1 MRVIGGERRG
11 LKLNA
16 PRGKAVR
23 PTADKVK
30 GAIFNTIQWELASA
44 EVFVDCFGG
53 SGAMAIEALSRG
65 VKTAWIFDTA
75 PASIDLIH
83 SNLHKARYENRA
95 HCLKTDA
102 RSGIDILAAKGVA
115 ADLIFMDPPYA
126 MAAAS
131 ARLCGQ
137 IVAKK
142 ILKSTGI
149 IMIEHEKSVIMPV
162 VCSTLK
168 HCKQKSYGITV
179 VDYYRWEASDDNR
192 GLSREL

>member
-16 PRGKAVR
+16 PKDEAVR

-30 GAIFNTIQWELASA
+30 GAIFNTIQWELAAA

-75 PASIDLIH
+75 PASIDLIR
-83 SNLHKARYENRA
+83 SNLRKARYENRA
-95 HCLKTDA
+95 HCLKTAA
-102 RSGIDILAAKGVA
+102 RSGLDVLAAKGVA

-131 ARLCGQ
+131 ARLCEA
-137 IVAKK
+137 IAAKK

-149 IMIEHEKSVIMPV
+149 IMIEHEKSVIMPITI
-162 VCSTLK
+162 STLK
-168 HCKQKSYGITV
+168 RYKQKRYGITV
-179 VDYYRWEASDDNR
+179 VDYYRWEAADDNR